1 MTSHLFMNT
10 ITATEFKAKCLQI
23 LDQIQLTGEVLQIT
37 KHGKVVAELRAPEP
51 DKAYGPGF
59 AKGEFRIVGDIMAP
73 YDVEW
78 ESMREDATLEPENNG
93 H

>member
-1 MTSHLFMNT
+1 MNT

-51 DKAYGPGF
+51 KKPEHSGLGF
-59 AKGEFRIVGDIMAP
+59 ARETIKTYGDVVSP
-73 YDVEW
+73 VEVEW
-78 ESMREDATLEPENNG
+78 DALKNG